1 MTEKFD
7 AIEWINKKY
16 DITEDNH
23 KENMALDIDLDDSRV
38 TVIIGE
44 SGTGKT
50 TLLRKWFN
58 VEDVNFK
65 VDNSKSI
72 FELLYELTGSPEQTS
87 SLLFDVGLSSVPM
100 WKNTFSQ
107 ISNGEKMRF
116 EFAYKLA
123 SDNEVFWID
132 EWTSMLD
139 RQTAKNVCKKFNQLV
154 EKYNKRV
161 VLVTC
166 HFDILDWIKTDKV
179 VDTTAKKF
187 QAFNQLK
194 LIGRNEWK
202 SEAYTDQCGTCLAV
216 ITI

>member
-1 MTEKFD
+1 MTELNVID
-7 AIEWINKKY
+7 WIDKKY
-16 DITEDNH
+16 DITENNH
-23 KENMALDIDLDDSRV
+23 KENMTLDVELDDSKV
-38 TVIIGE
+38 TVVIGE

-58 VEDVNFK
+58 VEDVNFN

-72 FELLYELTGSPEQTS
+72 FELLYDLVGDPEKTS

-100 WKNTFSQ
+100 WKNTFGQ

-123 SDNEVFWID
+123 SPEEVFWID

-139 RQTAKNVCKKFNQLV
+139 RQTAKNVCKKFNKLV
-154 EKYNKRV
+154 DKYEKRV

-166 HFDILDWIKTDKV
+166 HFDILDWIDVDKV

-187 QAFNQLK
+187 QAFNQHTR
-194 LIGRNEWK
+194 IGRTTWK
-202 SEAYTDQCGTCLAV
+202 SEVYQKTCGECLAV